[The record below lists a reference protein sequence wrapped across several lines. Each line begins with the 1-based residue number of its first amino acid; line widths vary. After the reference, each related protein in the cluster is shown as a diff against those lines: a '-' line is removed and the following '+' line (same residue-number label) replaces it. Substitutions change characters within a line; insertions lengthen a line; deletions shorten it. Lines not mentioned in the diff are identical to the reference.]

1 MEHTD
6 PHMHTHELKDGTIV
20 THSHKHAHSHQD
32 TKAVLNR
39 MSKIIGHMQ
48 SVKRMVEDGKDCSE
62 VLIQL
67 AAVSSAVQ
75 SVSRV
80 ILKDHISHCLVEAAK
95 EGDYAAI
102 EELNEA
108 IDKFMK

>member
-6 PHMHTHELKDGTIV
+6 PHVHTHQLKDGTFV

-102 EELNEA
+102 EELNQA